1 LAAGVITENLSE
13 PVHDVYLAR
22 RTFQEPLPDRAMR
35 RVLKGAGYAAGGVV
49 VLLVLA
55 AAAVYVQSE
64 RVWNRTYD
72 VPLTWGAADVMAVAD
87 GAGPAAGDLSAA
99 WATGAAGATGPAGV
113 TGATGAASPADVGEG
128 ERLARI
134 LGCYGGCHGTTLEGG
149 LFFDE
154 PRVARVTAPNLTLAV
169 REHTEAELERVIRR
183 GVRRDGRSVFA
194 MPSPMFS
201 HLADDD
207 YVRLVAFLRSQPVL
221 DGPTAAFVLGPMGR
235 LGVALGQFPP
245 LATHAAA
252 SSPARAP
259 RDDALAWGRYV
270 ALTVCSECHGPDLR
284 GGGGDG
290 GPPDLRMAAAFSE
303 EAWFALMRTGRGLG
317 DRELGL
323 MGRVALSRFQYLTD
337 DEIRALHAYLGTLAD

>member
-1 LAAGVITENLSE
+1 
-13 PVHDVYLAR
+13 
-22 RTFQEPLPDRAMR
+22 MR

-64 RVWNRTYD
+64 RVWNRAYD
-72 VPLTWGAADVMAVAD
+72 VPLTWG
-87 GAGPAAGDLSAA
+87 GAGALALAEGDSPAAVEAA
-99 WATGAAGATGPAGV
+99 L
-113 TGATGAASPADVGEG
+113 PADVVEG

-183 GVRRDGRSVFA
+183 GVRRDGRSVFG
-194 MPSPMFS
+194 MPSPMFA

-207 YVRLVAFLRSQPVL
+207 YARLVAFLRSQPVL

-259 RDDALAWGRYV
+259 RDDELAWGRYL

-290 GPPDLRMAAAFSE
+290 GPPDLRMAAAFSD

-337 DEIRALHAYLGTLAD
+337 DEIRALRAYLATLAD